1 MIGCGPVGGIDV
13 DVIGVDVIVLNGAS
27 SSGKTSIAVELQR
40 QLPRTFVAFGVD
52 TLVDAL
58 PPDSPSGSSGIEFG
72 ADGQV
77 LVDGRFRT
85 LEHAW
90 HVGLAAMARDG
101 VGVIFDDVF
110 LSGAASQARLR
121 SALDGLRTVWV
132 GVRCDLD
139 VAVAREAARL
149 DRPVGMAAS
158 QVSLV
163 HSGVQYDLEVDTTTA
178 SAAQCAHSIVEYLRS
193 ADLTV

>member
-1 MIGCGPVGGIDV
+1 VIDGSMID
-13 DVIGVDVIVLNGAS
+13 VDVIVLNGAS
-27 SSGKTSIAVELQR
+27 SSGKTSIVGELQR
-40 QLPRTFVAFGVD
+40 HLPRTFLAFGVD

-58 PPDSPSGSSGIEFG
+58 PPASPAEHSGIEFA
-72 ADGQV
+72 ADGRV
-77 LVDGRFRT
+77 IVDERFAA

-90 HVGLAAMARDG
+90 HVGLAAMARSG

-132 GVRCDLD
+132 GVHVDVD

-149 DRPVGMAAS
+149 DRTVGMAAS
-158 QVSLV
+158 QAGVV
-163 HSGVQYDLEVDTTTA
+163 HSGVQYDVDVDTTTA
-178 SAAQCAHSIVEYLRS
+178 SAAQCARSIIEYLLRPAS
-193 ADLTV
+193 SPA